1 MKKKF
6 SFIAII
12 FAFIALLTLSSC
24 NMNSYNDGLEE
35 CKKLIEEEFVN
46 DSIEYESYTYV
57 YERVVITN
65 NQEDRNYYYE
75 VKFKVDNEE
84 EIRYFS
90 YKNKQISNISKEE
103 YDDIYNLVNSGKVSG
118 RIVNL

>member
-12 FAFIALLTLSSC
+12 FAFITLFTLSSC

>member
-1 MKKKF
+1 
-6 SFIAII
+6 
-12 FAFIALLTLSSC
+12 
-24 NMNSYNDGLEE
+24 MNSYNDGLEE

>member
-12 FAFIALLTLSSC
+12 FAFIALFTLSSC
-24 NMNSYNDGLEE
+24 NMNSYNDGLGE

-75 VKFKVDNEE
+75 IKFKVDNEE